1 MASLKH
7 ANITAAH
14 EVFNI
19 SFFTD
24 AEEKMP
30 LAAQRK
36 KPRQAHDGKDTF
48 LDKIDE
54 CYFFGEGGAV
64 WS

>member
-1 MASLKH
+1 
-7 ANITAAH
+7 
-14 EVFNI
+14 
-19 SFFTD
+19 
-24 AEEKMP
+24 MP

-54 CYFFGEGGAV
+54 CYFLGEGGAV